1 MLKKLSLAALVAMGS
16 MSFAN
21 ATPLT
26 EAIKNVDLSGM
37 LRIRFY
43 NEKPENGNNWT
54 AWRTNAVFIFKV
66 PVAENINFV
75 FRNSTQTFLKH
86 TESND
91 GNLILTE
98 DKKYPE
104 LFYQKGGLN
113 TIDSTMVNNLLFMNY
128 HKDGLNAIAGK
139 IPVATPITSVDPAT
153 PTHGAG
159 AIATYS
165 FGNGFT
171 VAGAFV
177 TAMKNVA
184 GYQLSNNTLVLAG
197 VMPNGSIAFWPV
209 TTLGAKFDNYHYA
222 GNVLNNDTYVLAGIY
237 GNDAIKAQAWY
248 FHVENLIKYDVVASA
263 DLDLLKLANM
273 QNDYDVQ
280 FHVDYATSKLDD
292 AIDPN
297 ADTKNFWNVNVK
309 GTVAGAALR
318 VGYAYSSDDDGVI
331 DLSVDSPLA
340 ANQAAVANYYDIAN
354 ERDCDMIYADG
365 SYHFTPAI
373 KGSLAYAHVDT
384 SDDAAKRSANLASDL
399 DEYTA
404 TVDYAYNKKLS
415 FQAYYDYA
423 DFDAA
428 GEDNSEVRVQALY
441 KF

>member
-16 MSFAN
+16 MSLAS

-43 NEKPENGNNWT
+43 NEKPQNGNNYT
-54 AWRTNAVFIFKV
+54 KWRTNGVFIFKI

-75 FRNSTQTFLKH
+75 FRNSTQTYLKH
-86 TESND
+86 TESD
-91 GNLILTE
+91 DNLTA
-98 DKKYPE
+98 PT
-104 LFYQKGGLN
+104 GGSV
-113 TIDSTMVNNLLFMNY
+113 DSTVVNNLLFMNY
-128 HKDGLNAIAGK
+128 HQDGLNAIVGK
-139 IPVATPITSVDPAT
+139 IPVATPITSIDPAT

-171 VAGAFV
+171 VAGGFV

-184 GYQLSNNTLVLAG
+184 VK
-197 VMPNGSIAFWPV
+197 MNGTPKPTV
-209 TTLGAKFDNYHYA
+209 VDNYNYV
-222 GNVLNNDTYVLAGIY
+222 GNVLNNDTYVVAGIY
-237 GNDAIKAQAWY
+237 GNDAVKAQAWY
-248 FHVENLIKYDVVASA
+248 FHVENLLKYDVIASA

-273 QNDYDVQ
+273 QNNYDVK
-280 FHVDYATSKLDD
+280 FHVDYAASKYEDNIQSYLNKNLGNQDY
-292 AIDPN
+292 
-297 ADTKNFWNVNVK
+297 TKQFWNVNVK

-318 VGYAYSSDDDGVI
+318 VGYAYSSDDLGVI
-331 DLSVDSPLA
+331 DLSIDSPLA
-340 ANQAAVANYYDIAN
+340 YSQAHTQQVYDIAD

-365 SYHFTPAI
+365 SYNVTPAL
-373 KGSLAYAHVDT
+373 KLTLAYAHVNT
-384 SDDAAKRSANLASDL
+384 SSDPKKRYTGGVNGKSLGITTGNNIKSDVDD
-399 DEYTA
+399 YTA
-404 TVDYAYNKKLS
+404 QVDYAYNKKLS

-423 DFDAA
+423 DFDQNGA
-428 GEDNSEVRVQALY
+428 DNTEVRVQALY

>member
-16 MSFAN
+16 MSLAN

-26 EAIKNVDLSGM
+26 EAIKNVNLSGM
-37 LRIRFY
+37 LRLRYY
-43 NEKPENGNNWT
+43 NENPENGNSYGK
-54 AWRTNAVFIFKV
+54 WRTNAVFIFKV
-66 PVAENINFV
+66 PVAENINFI
-75 FRNSTQTFLKH
+75 FRNSTQTYINH

-91 GNLILTE
+91 AM
-98 DKKYPE
+98 
-104 LFYQKGGLN
+104 GGAS
-113 TIDSTMVNNLLFMNY
+113 TVDSTMVNNLLFMNY
-128 HKDGLNAIAGK
+128 HQDGFNAIAGK

-171 VAGAFV
+171 VAGGFV

-184 GYQLSNNTLVLAG
+184 VNE
-197 VMPNGSIAFWPV
+197 NGTKLP
-209 TTLGAKFDNYHYA
+209 TTLDNYNYA
-222 GNVLNNDTYVLAGIY
+222 GNYLNNDTYVVAGIY
-237 GNDAIKAQAWY
+237 GNDAIKAQVWY
-248 FHVENLIKYDVVASA
+248 FHVENLLKYDVIASA

-273 QNDYDVQ
+273 QNNYDVK
-280 FHVDYATSKLDD
+280 FHVDYASSEYEDNVQSAL
-292 AIDPN
+292 N
-297 ADTKNFWNVNVK
+297 NSDTKQFWNVNVK

-318 VGYAYSSDDDGVI
+318 VGYAYSSDDAGMI

-340 ANQAAVANYYDIAN
+340 ASQAHTQQYYDIAD
-354 ERDCDMIYADG
+354 ERDCDMIYADA
-365 SYHFTPAI
+365 SYNFTPAL
-373 KGSLAYAHVDT
+373 KGTLAYAHVNT
-384 SDDAAKRSANLASDL
+384 SDDPNKRYTGGLNLSGIAAQNIGSDL
-399 DEYTA
+399 DDYTVQ
-404 TVDYAYNKKLS
+404 VDYAYNKKLS

-428 GEDNSEVRVQALY
+428 GADNGELRVQALY

>member
-16 MSFAN
+16 MSLAS

-43 NEKPENGNNWT
+43 SETPGTGDSYTK
-54 AWRTNAVFIFKV
+54 WRTNGVFIFKI
-66 PVAENINFV
+66 PVAENINFI
-75 FRNSTQTFLKH
+75 FRNSTQSYLTH

-91 GNLILTE
+91 EASGTV
-98 DKKYPE
+98 
-104 LFYQKGGLN
+104 
-113 TIDSTMVNNLLFMNY
+113 DSTMVNNLLFMNY
-128 HKDGLNAIAGK
+128 HQGGLNAIVGK
-139 IPVATPITSVDPAT
+139 IPVATPITSIDPAT

-171 VAGAFV
+171 AAAGFV

-184 GYQLSNNTLVLAG
+184 VASNGGDITDV
-197 VMPNGSIAFWPV
+197 
-209 TTLGAKFDNYHYA
+209 DNYDYV
-222 GNVLNNDTYVLAGIY
+222 GNLLNNDTYVLAGIY

-248 FHVENLIKYDVVASA
+248 FHVENLLKYDIIASA
-263 DLDLLKLANM
+263 DVDLLKLANM
-273 QNDYDVQ
+273 QNNYDVQ
-280 FHVDYATSKLDD
+280 FHVDYATSKLEDNIQKD
-292 AIDPN
+292 LGSDN
-297 ADTKNFWNVNVK
+297 YDKQYWNVNVK

-318 VGYAYSSDDDGVI
+318 VGYAYSSDDLGVI

-340 ANQAAVANYYDIAN
+340 YSQAHTEQYYDIAD

-365 SYHFTPAI
+365 SYNITPAL
-373 KGSLAYAHVDT
+373 KFTLAYAHVNT
-384 SDDAAKRSANLASDL
+384 SDDVSKRSANLPADL
-399 DEYTA
+399 NDYTA
-404 TVDYAYNKKLS
+404 QVDYQYNKKLS

-423 DFDAA
+423 DFDDASDAVKA
-428 GEDNSEVRVQALY
+428 GLVKNSDIDNSEVRVQALY

>member
-16 MSFAN
+16 MSLAS

-43 NEKPENGNNWT
+43 NEKPENSNNYT
-54 AWRTNAVFIFKV
+54 MWRTNGVFIFKI

-75 FRNSTQTFLKH
+75 FRNSTQSFITH

-91 GNLILTE
+91 QDISTIS
-98 DKKYPE
+98 
-104 LFYQKGGLN
+104 GGDI
-113 TIDSTMVNNLLFMNY
+113 TKAGDGVDSTMVNNLLFMNY
-128 HKDGLNAIAGK
+128 HQDGLNAIAGK
-139 IPVATPITSVDPAT
+139 IPVATPITSVDAAT

-171 VAGAFV
+171 GAAGFV
-177 TAMKNVA
+177 TAMKNA
-184 GYQLSNNTLVLAG
+184 GYNDEAG
-197 VMPNGSIAFWPV
+197 SGYIGQAI
-209 TTLGAKFDNYHYA
+209 
-222 GNVLNNDTYVLAGIY
+222 NNDVYVLAGIY

-248 FHVENLIKYDVVASA
+248 FHVENLLKYDVIASA

-273 QNDYDVQ
+273 QNNYDVQ
-280 FHVDYATSKLDD
+280 FHVDYAASKLDD
-292 AIDPN
+292 AAAN
-297 ADTKNFWNVNVK
+297 SLKVSANTKNYWNVNVK

-318 VGYAYSSDDDGVI
+318 VGYAKSSDDIGVI
-331 DLSVDSPLA
+331 TVGGADSALT
-340 ANQAAVANYYDIAN
+340 ANEAHTANNYDIIN
-354 ERDCDMIYADG
+354 SRNTKMWYADA
-365 SYHFTPAI
+365 SYN
-373 KGSLAYAHVDT
+373 VT
-384 SDDAAKRSANLASDL
+384 SALKLTAAFSSIDADKNANDPLNNT
-399 DEYTA
+399 YTNDVNDYTLQA
-404 TVDYAYNKKLS
+404 DYAYNKKLS

-423 DFDAA
+423 DVDAPNS
-428 GEDNSEVRVQALY
+428 DNTEVRLQALY

>member
-16 MSFAN
+16 MSLAS

-43 NEKPENGNNWT
+43 SETPETGNSYT
-54 AWRTNAVFIFKV
+54 KWRTNGVFIFKI
-66 PVAENINFV
+66 PVAENVNFI
-75 FRNSTQTFLKH
+75 FRNSTQTYLTH

-91 GNLILTE
+91 EASGAV
-98 DKKYPE
+98 
-104 LFYQKGGLN
+104 
-113 TIDSTMVNNLLFMNY
+113 DSTVVNNLLFMNY
-128 HKDGLNAIAGK
+128 HQGGLNAILGK
-139 IPVATPITSVDPAT
+139 IPVATPITSIDPAT

-171 VAGAFV
+171 VAGGFV

-184 GYQLSNNTLVLAG
+184 VASNGGKITDL
-197 VMPNGSIAFWPV
+197 
-209 TTLGAKFDNYHYA
+209 DNVDYA
-222 GNVLNNDTYVLAGIY
+222 GNLLNNDTYVLAGIY
-237 GNDAIKAQAWY
+237 GNDAVKAQVWY
-248 FHVENLIKYDVVASA
+248 FYVENLLDYDVIASA

-273 QNDYDVQ
+273 QNNYDVK
-280 FHVDYATSKLDD
+280 FHVDYAASEYSDSV
-292 AIDPN
+292 DPN
-297 ADTKNFWNVNVK
+297 ADTKQFWNVNVK

-318 VGYAYSSDDDGVI
+318 VGYAYSSDDAGVI
-331 DLSVDSPLA
+331 DLSIDSPLA
-340 ANQAAVANYYDIAN
+340 YSQAHTQQVYDIAD

-365 SYHFTPAI
+365 SYNITPAL
-373 KGSLAYAHVDT
+373 KFTLAYAHIDA
-384 SDDAAKRSANLASDL
+384 SDDPSKRYTGGADL
-399 DEYTA
+399 SSYGITTGHNIIADIDDYTA
-404 TVDYAYNKKLS
+404 QIDYQYNKKLS

-423 DFDAA
+423 DVDAPNS
-428 GEDNSEVRVQALY
+428 DNTEIRAQALY